1 MSSVEKPA
9 GLSSPA
15 VAGGKTERTT
25 RALQARFLELVE
37 KVRQTRPAGD
47 IDLLRR
53 SFEFAAEQHRAQL
66 RKSGDPYLSHPLE
79 VAHILADMKLDITTL
94 CAALLHDVVE
104 DTRIP
109 SARIVERFGPDIAR
123 LVEGVTKISRLDLL
137 APEARQAENV
147 RKMLLAM
154 VNDVRVVV
162 VKLADRL
169 HNMRTLGFLTA
180 EKQQRIARE
189 TLDIYAPIAHR
200 LGMGLIRGEL
210 EDLAFSYLE
219 PEAYQELQKTVVSK
233 RKEFEV
239 FLKDLQDTIRV
250 RLEENGIAAQVD
262 GRVKRLYS
270 IHQKSLRQHRTID
283 QIYDLLAVRVTTDT
297 IRNCYA
303 ALGVIH
309 QVWRP
314 VPGRFKDYIAM
325 PRPNLYQSLHTTV
338 IHAGQTFEVQIRT
351 QEMHRISEQGVAA
364 HWRYK
369 DGKDV
374 SDADDQRILWMR
386 QLIEWVKEMQEP
398 SEFMSTLKVDLY
410 PEEVYAFTPK
420 GKVLALPR
428 GATPVDF
435 AYAVHTEVG
444 NQCIGAKVNGQIV
457 PLRHRLSNGDVVE
470 VLTQKGHVPSRDWL
484 NFVRTSRARSK
495 IRHHINFIERGQA
508 TEVGRHL
515 LEREA
520 RQAGRSLKKI
530 PEAELLRV
538 ASEYGCAKL
547 DDLYAD
553 LGYGKFSARQILSNA
568 LGEPLKEKAGQAE
581 EAPARLV
588 STVKR
593 MLRVGEAT
601 LQVGGQD
608 DLMVFRAKCCNP
620 IPGDDIVGYVTRGR
634 GVAVHAKSCPN
645 VQNLLYQVERR
656 IDVEWGGAA
665 GSIYP
670 VNLQIRAQDR
680 PGMLADI
687 TSVISETGS
696 NIRTLE
702 SHPDNLHA
710 RIDLTLEITDRKHL
724 ERIMSNIRKISGIF
738 GVERLYKV

>member
-1 MSSVEKPA
+1 MSSLENPASVGSLAGAKP
-9 GLSSPA
+9 
-15 VAGGKTERTT
+15 ERTT
-25 RALQARFLELVE
+25 RALQLRFLELVE
-37 KVRQTRPAGD
+37 KVRQTRPASD
-47 IDLLRR
+47 IEVLRR
-53 SFEFAAEQHRAQL
+53 AFEFAAEQHRAQH
-66 RKSGDPYLSHPLE
+66 RQSGDPYLSHPLE

-104 DTRIP
+104 DTRVSP
-109 SARIVERFGPDIAR
+109 ARLSERFGPEIAQ

-137 APEARQAENV
+137 APEARQAESV

-169 HNMRTLGFLTA
+169 HNMRTLGFLST

-189 TLDIYAPIAHR
+189 TLEIYAPIAHR

-219 PEAYQELQKTVVSK
+219 PEAYKELHETVVAK
-233 RKEFEV
+233 RKEFEA
-239 FLKDLQDTIRV
+239 FLTELQTSIRK
-250 RLEENGIAAQVD
+250 RLEDSGITAEVE
-262 GRVKRLYS
+262 GRIKRLYS
-270 IHQKSLRQHRTID
+270 VHQKSLRQHRTLD
-283 QIYDLLAVRVTTDT
+283 QIYDLLAIRIITDT
-297 IRNCYA
+297 IRSCYA
-303 ALGVIH
+303 ALGVVH
-309 QVWRP
+309 QAWRP

-338 IHAGQTFEVQIRT
+338 IYAGQTFEVQIRT
-351 QEMHRISEQGVAA
+351 QEMHRIAEQGVAA

-369 DGKDV
+369 DGKEV

-398 SEFMSTLKVDLY
+398 SDFLSTLKVDLY

-470 VLTQKGHVPSRDWL
+470 ILTQKGHAPSRDWL
-484 NFVRTSRARSK
+484 NFVRTSRARSR
-495 IRHHINFIERGQA
+495 IRHYINFLERSQA
-508 TEVGRHL
+508 TEVGQRL

-520 RQAGRSLKKI
+520 RQIGRSLKKI

-547 DDLYAD
+547 EDLFAEV
-553 LGYGKFSARQILSNA
+553 GYGKYSARQVLSNA
-568 LGEPLKEKAGQAE
+568 LREPLGEKTEPKEE
-581 EAPARLV
+581 TPPRLV
-588 STVKR
+588 STVKK
-593 MLRVGEAT
+593 MLGMGEVT
-601 LQVGGQD
+601 VQVGGQG
-608 DLMVFRAKCCNP
+608 DLVVFRAKCCNP

-645 VQNLLYQVERR
+645 VQNLLYQPERR
-656 IDVEWGGAA
+656 IDVEWVGGATTT
-665 GSIYP
+665 YP
-670 VNLQIRAQDR
+670 VSLLIRAQDR

-696 NIRTLE
+696 NIRTLG

-710 RIDLTLEITDRKHL
+710 RIDLTLEIGDSKAL
-724 ERIMSNIRKISGIF
+724 ERIMANIRKISGVF